1 MTLSKTLTFIDH
13 CATMITVIYCF
24 VISYFQKYIKTFRNH
39 FSDRVANKG
48 FMRLNSQKV
57 GASSVQLLP
66 NCL

>member
-1 MTLSKTLTFIDH
+1 MTLSKSLTSTDH
-13 CATMITVIYCF
+13 CATMIAVIYCF

-39 FSDRVANKG
+39 FPGRVANKG